1 MDQSL
6 ENKPN
11 LKKRLSD
18 FYILNKNIIYIF
30 VIILITITAT
40 VLFINY
46 KNEQKN
52 VQMAEKYIKAGIY
65 MSSNKRNDAKKLYE
79 EILLSKNSFYSVL
92 SLNTIIEKDLITDK
106 KKILEYFTILE
117 TSITEKDQKD
127 LIILKKS
134 LYFFKILD
142 VQKAEDLLN
151 RLIKENS
158 NLKPIAEEILRK

>member
-30 VIILITITAT
+30 VIILITIIAT